1 MNWLMSVFQRNLPAK
16 IIALLVAIV
25 LWFFIMNDQNPSLD
39 GSFNVPLS
47 VVNAPEGCKISRS
60 EDVIKVRVKGPRSLF
75 VSANAN
81 EFKAYVDLNG
91 ADEGK
96 QEVKVQT
103 VLPQG
108 FELISASPETV
119 NVTVDKIIQKKVQV
133 NLIVTGAPAPG
144 NTVAHITQSEVM
156 VAVEGPRPAVEEVT
170 HAIGYVG
177 LTGNNAD
184 FSLDVPITPV
194 NADGREVEGIKIIPE
209 KVQASVQLARGL
221 TKKVVSIKAVFAD
234 DLPIGYATAN
244 VRLDPSKIEIAGE
257 EQLINHLDSI
267 STEKISLA
275 GMTKS
280 GKKTVKLELPQG
292 VVVTNKEIVV
302 SIEIT
307 AKK

>member
-16 IIALLVAIV
+16 IIALLIAIV
-25 LWFFIMNDQNPSLD
+25 LWFFIMNDQNPSIE

-47 VVNAPEGCKISRS
+47 IVNAPEGCKISRS
-60 EDVIKVRVKGPRSLF
+60 DEVIKVKVRGARSLF

-81 EFKAYVDLNG
+81 EFKAYIDLNG

-96 QEVKVQT
+96 QEAKVQT

-108 FELISASPETV
+108 FELISTSPETV
-119 NVTVDKIIQKKVQV
+119 NVTVDKIIQKQVQL

-144 NTVAHITQSEVM
+144 NTVAHVTQSTAM

-194 NADGREVEGIKIIPE
+194 NADGREVDGVKIIPA

-234 DLPIGYATAN
+234 DLPAGYATAN
-244 VRLDPSKIEIAGE
+244 VRMDPSKIEVAGE
-257 EQLINHLDSI
+257 EQLIRQLDAVN
-267 STEKISLA
+267 TEKISLA

-280 GKKTVKLELPQG
+280 GKKTVKLDLPQG
-292 VVVTNKEIVV
+292 VIATNKDIIVTIEIVV
-302 SIEIT
+302 
-307 AKK
+307 KK

>member
-25 LWFFIMNDQNPSLD
+25 LWFFIMNDQNPSID

-144 NTVAHITQSEVM
+144 NTAPTAAPVGRTSARSPTP
-156 VAVEGPRPAVEEVT
+156 PRCCCAAAT
-170 HAIGYVG
+170 
-177 LTGNNAD
+177 
-184 FSLDVPITPV
+184 
-194 NADGREVEGIKIIPE
+194 
-209 KVQASVQLARGL
+209 
-221 TKKVVSIKAVFAD
+221 
-234 DLPIGYATAN
+234 GYASCPMASTAAT
-244 VRLDPSKIEIAGE
+244 SA
-257 EQLINHLDSI
+257 
-267 STEKISLA
+267 
-275 GMTKS
+275 
-280 GKKTVKLELPQG
+280 
-292 VVVTNKEIVV
+292 
-302 SIEIT
+302 
-307 AKK
+307 